1 MGDEN
6 DLEKTCCFFGH
17 REIDETEELRE
28 WVKNTIENLI
38 VEEGV
43 DTFLFGSKSR
53 FDSLCHELVT
63 EAKSKYPHIKRIY
76 VRAEYP
82 DISDEFRL
90 YLLKEYEDTYYPESV
105 AGANRVAYIKRN
117 CEMID
122 RSRFCV
128 VCYNKEYSPKGKTS
142 GTKTAF
148 EYAKRKN
155 RIVCQR
161 LVGCVDSVEK
171 V

>member
-63 EAKSKYPHIKRIY
+63 EAKKQYPPHKADLREGGISRHKRRVSVVSVKRI
-76 VRAEYP
+76 R
-82 DISDEFRL
+82 R
-90 YLLKEYEDTYYPESV
+90 YLLSRKCGGGEQSGLYKKE
-105 AGANRVAYIKRN
+105 
-117 CEMID
+117 
-122 RSRFCV
+122 
-128 VCYNKEYSPKGKTS
+128 
-142 GTKTAF
+142 
-148 EYAKRKN
+148 
-155 RIVCQR
+155 
-161 LVGCVDSVEK
+161 L
-171 V
+171 